1 MRRGDIHYIQRR
13 DTVGH
18 EIAKSRP
25 AIIVS
30 NDNLNAH
37 LEVIEVV
44 YLTTSPKQEFGTHVQ
59 INSTGRTSTAL
70 CENIDHVDKSLV
82 GDYCGSCTPRE
93 MEAIDNAL
101 ALSLGLRQ
109 MEPETLSKG
118 EEWLISELGRVTA
131 ERDRYAKMLDLLMAG
146 AVE

>member
-1 MRRGDIHYIQRR
+1 MRRGDIYYIQRR

-18 EIAKSRP
+18 EIAKARP

-37 LEVIEVV
+37 LEVVEVV

-59 INSTGRTSTAL
+59 INSTGRTSVAL

-82 GDYCGSCTPRE
+82 GDYCGRCTSRE

-101 ALSLGLRQ
+101 ACSLGLTCR
-109 MEPETLSKG
+109 EPRPAELREG
-118 EEWLISELGRVTA
+118 AEWMMAAELGQVKA
-131 ERDRYAKMLDLLMAG
+131 ERDRYVKISTCS
-146 AVE
+146 